1 MKQLFIYIFWIFI
14 SYGLS
19 AQVGINT
26 STPNTKS
33 ALDIN
38 STTKGLLPP
47 RMTEAQ
53 RDAIT
58 DPIPAG
64 LQVWCSN
71 CGPTGEMQV
80 YDGVSWTNLAGV
92 PAVQGPFTCG
102 TSKVSFQYNGIPV
115 KYGTVVSAGG
125 RCWLD
130 RNLGASQV
138 ATSYNDAAAYGDLFQ
153 WGRGADGHQ
162 IRTSGIT
169 SILSSS
175 DTPGHGMFFA
185 MTGIDNWRSPA
196 NTNLWQGAT
205 GTNNPCPSGFR
216 LPTTPEL
223 VTEYNSWSNPIVNG
237 AFASPLKMTVGGQ
250 RYPDAGALVD
260 VGGGGLYWSSTVENV
275 IASRFIVISDA
286 NPDYNLSTQVR
297 TYGFSVRCIKDTN
310 YPGSIGSL
318 DCSGASIDGT
328 LTDGIAASG
337 VAADISYTNGNGASH
352 VGQTVLS
359 SGVAGLTAT
368 LTAGTFANGS
378 GNLIYTITGTPAT
391 DGTAEFAINI
401 GGQNCTLSIPVASAS
416 FTCGTS
422 TVTFTYRGSS
432 VTYGTVIGAGNRCWL
447 DRNLGASQ
455 VATSSTDAAA
465 YGDLFQWGR
474 GDDGHQIRT
483 STITTIL
490 SNTDIPG
497 HGNFIT
503 VNQNASPYDWR
514 SPQNSNLWQGVNGV
528 NNPCPTG
535 FIIPSYAILNAELS
549 SWGSNQNSIGAFA
562 SPLKLPL
569 AGYRNGSNGSLLDVG
584 TTGHYSTSAAASF
597 FSTNL
602 HLENNFASL
611 ILRVRANGRS
621 VRCVKD

>member
-1 MKQLFIYIFWIFI
+1 MVKIVILVLVQSIIAL
-14 SYGLS
+14 GLS

-102 TSKVSFQYNGIPV
+102 TSKVSFQYNGTPV

-130 RNLGASQV
+130 RNLGASRV
-138 ATSYNDAAAYGDLFQ
+138 ATDIGDVQAYGDLYQ
-153 WGRGADGHQ
+153 WGRGADTHQ
-162 IRTSGIT
+162 KRNPLSNTT
-169 SILSSS
+169 TILSSG
-175 DTPGHGMFFA
+175 DTPGHGKFIINN
-185 MTGIDNWRSPA
+185 GGNYDWRVPQ
-196 NTNLWQGAT
+196 NDNLWSGVSGA
-205 GTNNPCPSGFR
+205 NNPCPSGFR
-216 LPTTPEL
+216 LPTDVEWD
-223 VTEYNSWSNPIVNG
+223 TERQSWSSNNRIG
-237 AFASPLKMTVGGQ
+237 AFNSSLKLPSAGTRSQ
-250 RYPDAGALVD
+250 TGALALE
-260 VGGGGLYWSSTVENV
+260 GFAGRYFSSTVDGVYNRELTFSSSN
-275 IASRFIVISDA
+275 ASIDLIYRVLGS
-286 NPDYNLSTQVR
+286 
-297 TYGFSVRCIKDTN
+297 SVRCIKDTN

-318 DCSGASIDGT
+318 DCSGATIDGT
-328 LTDGIAASG
+328 LTEGIAASG
-337 VAADISYTNGNGASH
+337 VSADVGYTNGNGTTH
-352 VGQTVLS
+352 TGQTVTS
-359 SGVAGLTAT
+359 SGVSGLTAT

-378 GNLIYTITGTPAT
+378 GSLTYTITGTPAT
-391 DGTAEFAINI
+391 DGIAEFALNI

-422 TVTFTYRGSS
+422 TVTFTYRGSP
-432 VTYGTVIGAGNRCWL
+432 VTYGTVVGAGNRCWL

-474 GDDGHQIRT
+474 GADGHQVRDPLSGTT
-483 STITTIL
+483 STL
-490 SNTDIPG
+490 SNTDSPG

-503 VNQNASPYDWR
+503 INTSPFDWR
-514 SPQNSNLWQGVNGV
+514 SPQNSNHWQGVNGI
-528 NNPCPTG
+528 NNPCPAG
-535 FIIPSYAILNAELS
+535 FRVPTQTELDAERS

-569 AGYRNGSNGSLLDVG
+569 AGGRDGSGLLTSVG
-584 TTGHYSTSAAASF
+584 AIGVYWSSTVSGTFARLLHFYSSDAFWFTS
-597 FSTNL
+597 
-602 HLENNFASL
+602 H
-611 ILRVRANGRS
+611 RVLGLS
-621 VRCVKD
+621 VRCLKD